1 MPQFKQ
7 IDVTVSGATIE
18 FVPTQNGATSAWL
31 NEGDVLES
39 NSVLTYTRRPSNN
52 SQTTRKSSVGYTVPL
67 VDECEST
74 CSISSRGAI
83 LFKLDNVVSTKSTT
97 AERTAAYDTFVELL
111 KDADVRDAIIN
122 NGSFYA

>member
-1 MPQFKQ
+1 MPQFKK
-7 IDVTVSGATIE
+7 IDVTVSGGTVE
-18 FVPTQNGATSAWL
+18 FIPTQNGATSAWL

-52 SQTTRKSSVGYTVPL
+52 SQTTRKASVGYTVPL
-67 VDECEST
+67 VDECENT

-83 LFKLDNVVSTKSTT
+83 LFKLDNVVSTKSTV
-97 AERTAAYDTFVELL
+97 AERTAAYDTFVEVLQH
-111 KDADVRDAIIN
+111 ADVRDAIIN

>member
-7 IDVTVSGATIE
+7 IDVTVDAVAVKFT
-18 FVPTQNGATSAWL
+18 PTQNGATSAWL
-31 NEGDVLES
+31 NEGNVLES

-52 SQTTRKSSVGYTVPL
+52 SQTTRKASVGYTVPL

-74 CSISSRGAI
+74 CSVSSRGAI
-83 LFKLDNVVSTKSTT
+83 LFKLDNVVSTKSTNT
-97 AERTAAYDTFVELL
+97 ERATAYDTFVELL
-111 KDADVRDAIIN
+111 KHADVRDAIIN

>member
-7 IDVTVSGATIE
+7 IDVTVSGTTIE

-67 VDECEST
+67 VDECGST

-97 AERTAAYDTFVELL
+97 TERTAAYDTFVKLL
-111 KDADVRDAIIN
+111 QDADVRDAIIN

>member
-67 VDECEST
+67 IDECEST

-97 AERTAAYDTFVELL
+97 AERTAAYDTFVKLL
-111 KDADVRDAIIN
+111 QDTDVRDAIIN